1 MLNEKLIFQAVKTS
15 QSRPERN
22 LLSTQQP
29 QHQEG
34 PFEHHRTIPWS
45 WLAFRGPFEGYR

>member
-1 MLNEKLIFQAVKTS
+1 MLNEKLIFQAVKMS
-15 QSRPERN
+15 QARPAKSLAAE
-22 LLSTQQP
+22 QP
-29 QHQEG
+29 QPQET